1 MKNCRGWSDHF
12 IELRSNLFLVTPLF
26 YGQFVWSQKCQK
38 PYIPYLYNTDT
49 SVKRTI
55 GSVPLVS
62 VLKRF
67 DCTFQ
72 MASDLIHA
80 IGKSRFGF
88 RISQWNEN
96 SFSQTPR
103 KFTQTQRRILV
114 KNPSAHWITINRL
127 WHEILLDFVLKS
139 HLPDWRH
146 PESFPHRSTNG
157 HFFFRSGYSILSVYN
172 GHLTLSQCHCR
183 EGLLCQV
190 TPENVKAEVLDRKN
204 SG

>member
-1 MKNCRGWSDHF
+1 M
-12 IELRSNLFLVTPLF
+12 TPLF
-26 YGQFVWSQKCQK
+26 YGQFIWFQKCQK
-38 PYIPYLYNTDT
+38 SYIPYLYNTDT

-96 SFSQTPR
+96 SFSQTPP

-114 KNPSAHWITINRL
+114 KKIHLRTGLQSTGYGTRFFWISCLNPIYPIDGTLSL
-127 WHEILLDFVLKS
+127 
-139 HLPDWRH
+139 
-146 PESFPHRSTNG
+146 FPHRSTNG
-157 HFFFRSGYSILSVYN
+157 HFFFRSGYSVLSVYN

>member
-1 MKNCRGWSDHF
+1 M
-12 IELRSNLFLVTPLF
+12 TPLF

-38 PYIPYLYNTDT
+38 SYIPYLYNTDT

-114 KNPSAHWITINRL
+114 KKIHLCTGLQSTGYGTRFFWISCLNPIYPIDGTLSL
-127 WHEILLDFVLKS
+127 
-139 HLPDWRH
+139 
-146 PESFPHRSTNG
+146 FPHRSTNG
-157 HFFFRSGYSILSVYN
+157 HFFFAVDIQS
-172 GHLTLSQCHCR
+172 
-183 EGLLCQV
+183 CQF
-190 TPENVKAEVLDRKN
+190 TTATWPFLNAIAERVSCVRLRQRTSKRKF
-204 SG
+204 

>member
-1 MKNCRGWSDHF
+1 M
-12 IELRSNLFLVTPLF
+12 TPLF
-26 YGQFVWSQKCQK
+26 NGQFVWSQKCQK
-38 PYIPYLYNTDT
+38 SYIPYLYNTDT

-72 MASDLIHA
+72 MASDLIHV

-96 SFSQTPR
+96 SFSQTPP

-114 KNPSAHWITINRL
+114 KKIHLRTGLQSTGYGTRFFWISCLNPIYPIDGTLSL
-127 WHEILLDFVLKS
+127 
-139 HLPDWRH
+139 
-146 PESFPHRSTNG
+146 FPHRSTNG
-157 HFFFRSGYSILSVYN
+157 HFFFPQWIFSLVSLQRPPDPFSMPLQRGSPVSGYARERQSGSFRSQKFGLNFSVR
-172 GHLTLSQCHCR
+172 S
-183 EGLLCQV
+183 
-190 TPENVKAEVLDRKN
+190 
-204 SG
+204 